1 MFRDDSIPELRRL
14 LAVAH
19 ERIRE
24 LEAREP
30 EVVEVDRIV
39 TVQVEGPERIVDRVK
54 VVQVEGPE
62 RIVDRVKVVQ
72 VEGPERIVDR
82 VKVVQVEGPER
93 VVYIENPELERT
105 IRDLQERLCQFTSV

>member
-72 VEGPERIVDR
+72 VEGPER
-82 VKVVQVEGPER
+82 
-93 VVYIENPELERT
+93 VVYIENPDLERT
-105 IRDLQERLCQFTSV
+105 IRDLQERLCQFTSASDS

>member
-24 LEAREP
+24 LEEREP
-30 EVVEVDRIV
+30 EVVEVK
-39 TVQVEGPERIVDRVK
+39 RV
-54 VVQVEGPE
+54 
-62 RIVDRVKVVQ
+62 IT
-72 VEGPERIVDR
+72 
-82 VKVVQVEGPER
+82 VQVEGPER

-105 IRDLQERLCQFTSV
+105 IRDLQERLCQFTLASDS

>member
-62 RIVDRVKVVQ
+62 RIV
-72 VEGPERIVDR
+72 
-82 VKVVQVEGPER
+82 
-93 VVYIENPELERT
+93 YIENPDLERT
-105 IRDLQERLCQFTSV
+105 IRDLQERLCQFTSASDS

>member
-62 RIVDRVKVVQ
+62 R
-72 VEGPERIVDR
+72 
-82 VKVVQVEGPER
+82 

>member
-62 RIVDRVKVVQ
+62 R
-72 VEGPERIVDR
+72 
-82 VKVVQVEGPER
+82 
-93 VVYIENPELERT
+93 VVYIENPDLERT
-105 IRDLQERLCQFTSV
+105 IRDLQERLCQFTSASDS